1 MAKSV
6 KIQSTPNLIGK
17 PRVSFK
23 SEEFDA
29 LMWNQGYVVQI
40 SSAIKCPCKTKNNA
54 NLSTCENCLGVGW
67 VFVNKTQDRAIL
79 SSINSDTKIKSWS
92 EEKLGT
98 VNVTLREI
106 TNLAYMDK
114 IIVQDS
120 DVLQSEVLYPKAFN
134 SNYFS
139 YTIYDVESVT
149 EIFRFVAPDQPLE
162 LLEIITD
169 YRFERNKII
178 IQNIPVADITALK
191 AITGYSDQEKS
202 LVNTVGDLYNFSS
215 TSMAIP
221 DDDLVVLPDD
231 ILVANPG
238 RWLRIENFV
247 LSIRYWHKLQYY
259 VLDIPHTVRNNY
271 RKNPA
276 TGREELQQL
285 PVNGIAR
292 LSHYV
297 VDGLNFDGDNIF
309 DNSYDPDAIEG
320 VTEGLGS
327 MFIVS

>member
-1 MAKSV
+1 MAKQV
-6 KIQSTPNLIGK
+6 TIQPTPNLTGK
-17 PRVSFK
+17 FRASFK
-23 SEEFDA
+23 LEEFDA
-29 LMWNQGYVVQI
+29 LIWNDGYIVTVE
-40 SSAIKCPCKTKNNA
+40 SSVKCPCKTKDNDH
-54 NLSTCENCLGVGW
+54 LSTCANCAGTGW
-67 VFVNKTQDRAIL
+67 IFINKTQDRAIL

-120 DVLQSEVLYPKAFN
+120 DVKQSEVLYPVAFN
-134 SNYFS
+134 TDYFS
-139 YTIYDVESVT
+139 YTIYDIESVE

-162 LLEIITD
+162 LLEVVTD

-178 IQNIPVADITALK
+178 FQNTPAVDITALK
-191 AITGYSDQEKS
+191 AITGYVDQEKS
-202 LVNTVGDLYNFSS
+202 LVSSVGDLYNFSS
-215 TSMAIP
+215 ASTATP

-247 LSIRYWHKLQYY
+247 VSIRYWHKLQYY
-259 VLDIPHTVRNNY
+259 VLDIPHTIRNNY
-271 RKNPA
+271 RRNPA
-276 TGREELQQL
+276 TGREELQEL
-285 PVNGIAR
+285 PINGIAR

-297 VDGLNFDGDNIF
+297 VDGLNFAGDNIF
-309 DNSYDPDAIEG
+309 DNSYDPDA
-320 VTEGLGS
+320 
-327 MFIVS
+327 